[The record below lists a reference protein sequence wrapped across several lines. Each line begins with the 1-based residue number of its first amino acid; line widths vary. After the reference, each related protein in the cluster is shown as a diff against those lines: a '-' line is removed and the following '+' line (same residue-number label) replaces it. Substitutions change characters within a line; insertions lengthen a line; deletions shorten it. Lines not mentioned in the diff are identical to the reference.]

1 MEISAAQ
8 VKELRD
14 RTGCGVMDCKRALS
28 EAAGDMEKAVVLL
41 REWGL
46 AGAAKRAGR
55 ATREGLVAN
64 YVHGKKIGVLVEVNC
79 ETDFAANTA
88 EFQEFAKEM
97 CMQVAAARPQYI
109 AKEDVPEEVVAQER
123 SIYEEQGRQEGK
135 PDHIV
140 EKIAEGRLRK
150 FYEEVC
156 LLEQPY
162 IRDEKGKQKVGG
174 LLKEL
179 IAKCGENI
187 VIKRFVRFEAG
198 KEAQSASSDTA

>member
-8 VKELRD
+8 VKELRE
-14 RTGCGVMDCKRALS
+14 RTGSGIMDCKRALA
-28 EAAGDMEKAVVLL
+28 EAEGDMEKATVLL

-55 ATREGLVAN
+55 ATKEGVVAH
-64 YVHGKKIGVLVEVNC
+64 YLHGKSIGVLVELNC
-79 ETDFAANTA
+79 ETDFVANTA
-88 EFQEFAKEM
+88 EFQEFAREM

-109 AKEDVPEEVVAQER
+109 AKEDVPEEVIAQEKA
-123 SIYEEQGRQEGK
+123 IYEEQGRQEGK

-156 LLEQPY
+156 LLEQAH
-162 IRDEKGKQKVGG
+162 IRDEKGKQKVGD
-174 LLKEL
+174 LLKQL
-179 IAKCGENI
+179 IATCGENI
-187 VIKRFVRFEAG
+187 VIRRFIRFEVG
-198 KEAQSASSDTA
+198 KEAYSASSDSS